1 MRHGQL
7 DLSDPNIMDPLFVK
21 RKAKTAM
28 TMAPWQRIAS
38 SSDQV
43 IATLATS
50 AKRHGAAGGRI
61 TVATRPYM
69 ALRL

>member
-1 MRHGQL
+1 MAIE
-7 DLSDPNIMDPLFVK
+7 SSTMFFVK

-50 AKRHGAAGGRI
+50 AKRQAPRSSWWPPGGNGEF
-61 TVATRPYM
+61 
-69 ALRL
+69 